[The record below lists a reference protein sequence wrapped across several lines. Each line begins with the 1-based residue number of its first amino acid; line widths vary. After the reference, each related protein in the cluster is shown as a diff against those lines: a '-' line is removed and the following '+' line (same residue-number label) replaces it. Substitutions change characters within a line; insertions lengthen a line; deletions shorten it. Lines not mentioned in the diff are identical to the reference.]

1 MKRRYDHTFI
11 FNQQAYLL
19 LFSTNLEQNC
29 YFSQN
34 IFYYCFYISS
44 NSSYILFE
52 PGVWNLPQPIDTYP
66 TDFLLKT
73 FIGYIRDVKKF
84 DN

>member
-29 YFSQN
+29 YFKSK
-34 IFYYCFYISS
+34 YILLLL
-44 NSSYILFE
+44 SYILFE

-73 FIGYIRDVKKF
+73 FIGYMRCKEI
-84 DN
+84 